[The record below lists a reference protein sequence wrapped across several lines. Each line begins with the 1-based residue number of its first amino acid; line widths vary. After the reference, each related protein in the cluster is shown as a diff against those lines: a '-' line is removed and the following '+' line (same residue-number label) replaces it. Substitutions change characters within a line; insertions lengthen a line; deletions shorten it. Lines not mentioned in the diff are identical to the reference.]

1 MTIPHIPI
9 LRWGQ
14 PYKSLDVNIVR
25 DYRSGDPLAEVSQA
39 NVGLVRKDLMRTLE
53 IRDILAEFTVDEL
66 TKMCVEA
73 ADIFREETLPM
84 GDSQQSP
91 EDYILQLSAT
101 SGLPH
106 SLCRANIGKLHT
118 AMTGMGGILRG
129 LTRGL
134 DTSILDTGHGQQF
147 GMEMSFLAAT
157 DAIAGVLP
165 SNSPGVNS
173 IWLPAFALK
182 IPVVLKPGREE
193 PWTPFR
199 IIQALIKAGAP
210 KEAFGFYPTS
220 HEGADVMLR
229 RCGRGIIFGDDKTTS
244 KYASNPHIER
254 HGTGRSK
261 VLLGDDEIENW
272 RELVDI
278 MVTSVTSNGG
288 RSCVCASSIFVP
300 KYGDEI
306 AEAMAKRLADFQ
318 PLNVDDP
325 AARLSA
331 FANPNFADAIDSAV
345 ENGFNE
351 DGAEDITARFRS
363 TPRKV
368 EHDGGKYLLPTVAR
382 CESVEHPLGNTEFL
396 FPFVSVVEMPQ
407 AEMLDKIGPSLVVS
421 LISKDAKWAQQAI
434 ASPDIDRLNIGR
446 LPTTRVEWDQPHEG
460 NLFDLLY
467 RRRAIQRVT

>member
-1 MTIPHIPI
+1 MSLPHIPI

-14 PYKSLDVNIVR
+14 PYKSLDVNVVA
-25 DYRSGDPLAEVSQA
+25 DYRSGDALAEVSQA
-39 NVGLVRKDLMRTLE
+39 NVGLVRKDLKRTLE
-53 IRDILAEFTVDEL
+53 IRSLLSEFSVEAL
-66 TKMCVEA
+66 TKICVEA
-73 ADIFREETLPM
+73 AGIFMEETLPM
-84 GDSQQSP
+84 GDTEQSP

-106 SLCRANIGKLHT
+106 SLCRANMGKLHT
-118 AMTGMGGILRG
+118 AMTGMEGILRG

-134 DTSILDTGHGQQF
+134 DTSIIDAGRGQQF

-157 DAIAGVLP
+157 DAIAAVLP

-220 HEGADVMLR
+220 HEGADLMLR
-229 RCGRGIIFGDDKTTS
+229 RCGRGIIFGDDRTTS
-244 KYASNPHIER
+244 RYADNPHIER

-261 VLLGDDEIENW
+261 VLIGEDEIENW
-272 RELVDI
+272 PELLDI
-278 MVTSVTSNGG
+278 MAQSVTSNGG
-288 RSCVCASSIFVP
+288 RSCVCASSILVP

-306 AEAMAKRLADFQ
+306 ADALAKKLAEVR

-325 AARLSA
+325 KASLSA
-331 FANPNFADAIDSAV
+331 FANPAFADAIDRAV
-345 ENGFNE
+345 ENGFKE
-351 DGAEDITARFRS
+351 EGAEDFTARYRS
-363 TPRKV
+363 GPRKV
-368 EHDGGKYLLPTVAR
+368 VHDGGKYLLPTVAR
-382 CESVEHPLGNTEFL
+382 CDSLDHSIGNTEFL
-396 FPFVSVVEMPQ
+396 FPYVSVVEVPQ
-407 AEMLDKIGPSLVVS
+407 NEMLCRIGPSLVVS
-421 LISKDAKWAQQAI
+421 LISKDEDWAQEAI
-434 ASPDIDRLNIGR
+434 GSPDIDRLNLGR

-467 RRRAIQRVT
+467 RRRAIQRVS